1 MKPAPFAYHRPFDL
15 DDVVDLLAEFE
26 GEAKILAGGQSLT
39 PMLALRLAY
48 FDNLIDI
55 TRLPELQGI
64 ERRGDVLRI
73 GAGTTHATVGA
84 DAQVGVDVPLL
95 AQVTPFIGHFQ
106 IRNRGTF
113 GGAVAHADPAGE
125 YPLIALTLD
134 ASMEAVSKSGTRQ
147 IPAADFF
154 TGLWETALDSEEVLA
169 AVEIPV
175 WSGRIGF
182 GFHEFARRHGDFA
195 IAGAAV
201 AVQLTDTGR
210 VERAA
215 IGLMGLGSTPLR
227 ASVAEQAVTGAA
239 LEDMTADEI
248 GRSAMA
254 GLDEV
259 PSDQQ
264 GSVAYRTRV
273 GAAMVARAWTDAIA
287 AAHVKETVHA

>member
-15 DDVVDLLAEFE
+15 DDVVELLAEHD

-55 TRLPELQGI
+55 TRLPELNGI
-64 ERRGDVLRI
+64 EHRDNILRI
-73 GAGTTHATVGA
+73 GAVTTHATVGA
-84 DAQVGVDVPLL
+84 DHRVGAAVPLL
-95 AQVTPFIGHFQ
+95 AQVTPYIGHFQ

-125 YPLIALTLD
+125 YPLVTLTLE
-134 ASMEAVSKSGTRQ
+134 ATMEAASKSGTRR
-147 IPAADFF
+147 IAAADFF
-154 TGLWETALDSEEVLA
+154 TGLWETALAPDEVLV
-169 AVEIPV
+169 AVEFPV
-175 WSGRIGF
+175 RHGRTGY

-201 AVQLTDTGR
+201 AVSLGEGGV

-227 ASVAEQAVTGAA
+227 ASAAELAVAGAA
-239 LEDMTADEI
+239 IADLDAEEI
-248 GRSAMA
+248 GRLAMT

-259 PSDQQ
+259 PADLQ
-264 GSVAYRTRV
+264 GSVAYRLRV
-273 GAAMVARAWTDAIA
+273 GAAMVARAWTDAVIA
-287 AAHVKETVHA
+287 ADMKETAHA